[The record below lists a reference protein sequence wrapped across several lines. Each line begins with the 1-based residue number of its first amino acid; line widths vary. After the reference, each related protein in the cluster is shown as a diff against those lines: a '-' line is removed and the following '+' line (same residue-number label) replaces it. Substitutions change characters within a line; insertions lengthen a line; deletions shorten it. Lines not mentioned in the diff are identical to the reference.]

1 MCTPEWLYMRF
12 YGSPTDCTGA
22 RSTGVV
28 EEELLFAGTGENAGN
43 YSSIFV
49 VFTRSRVRGLLHAP
63 AIRADAALERQK
75 VR

>member
-1 MCTPEWLYMRF
+1 MRF
-12 YGSPTDCTGA
+12 YGSPTDYRDA

-28 EEELLFAGTGENAGN
+28 DEELLFAGTGEYAGN

-49 VFTRSRVRGLLHAP
+49 VFTRCRVRGLLHAP
-63 AIRADAALERQK
+63 AIRADAALQRQK